1 MNGLLSVLMVWVKL
15 GILIIGFVY
24 AGLIP
29 FTVRRVVRQI
39 DFDLHQQTLSFLSN
53 KTLYDKR
60 YVRGYTRLLFATAIL
75 HYVFFWLLSKYY
87 NLGEHETYMRYINYS
102 FAFFTL
108 LAFVPHNIRPYSFK
122 RLNTTVQRLVHNLLA
137 IFVFLSLPTLIIL
150 FQTAVI
156 HAMPFMGI
164 AGLILIGGTLVLTA
178 IYIIRQGLNGISEI
192 FFINGISFWTVFITI
207 FTVLFG

>member
-1 MNGLLSVLMVWVKL
+1 MVWVKL

-60 YVRGYTRLLFATAIL
+60 YVRGYTRLLFATAVL

-122 RLNTTVQRLVHNLLA
+122 RLSTTVQRLVHNLLA

-156 HAMPFMGI
+156 RAMPFMGI

-178 IYIIRQGLNGISEI
+178 IYIIRQGVNGISEI
-192 FFINGISFWTVFITI
+192 FFINGISFWTVFVTI
-207 FTVLFG
+207 FTVLFS

>member
-1 MNGLLSVLMVWVKL
+1 MVWVKL

-60 YVRGYTRLLFATAIL
+60 YVRGYTRLLFATAVL

>member
-1 MNGLLSVLMVWVKL
+1 MVWIKL

-75 HYVFFWLLSKYY
+75 HYVFFWLLSMCY

-122 RLNTTVQRLVHNLLA
+122 RFGIPCNVWYTTSWR
-137 IFVFLSLPTLIIL
+137 SLFFFRSHSNHP
-150 FQTAVI
+150 VPDSSNSR
-156 HAMPFMGI
+156 HAFHGDCRTDSYRWH
-164 AGLILIGGTLVLTA
+164 IGPDSHLYHPSGT
-178 IYIIRQGLNGISEI
+178 Q
-192 FFINGISFWTVFITI
+192 WHQ
-207 FTVLFG
+207 

>member
-1 MNGLLSVLMVWVKL
+1 MVWIKL

-75 HYVFFWLLSKYY
+75 HYVFFWLLSKCY

-122 RLNTTVQRLVHNLLA
+122 RLSTTVQRLVHNLLA

-156 HAMPFMGI
+156 HSMP
-164 AGLILIGGTLVLTA
+164 
-178 IYIIRQGLNGISEI
+178 
-192 FFINGISFWTVFITI
+192 
-207 FTVLFG
+207 

>member
-1 MNGLLSVLMVWVKL
+1 MVWIKL
-15 GILIIGFVY
+15 GILIIGFIY

-39 DFDLHQQTLSFLSN
+39 DFDLHEQTLSFLSN
-53 KTLYDKR
+53 KTLYDKKFK
-60 YVRGYTRLLFATAIL
+60 RGYTRLLFVTAVL

-122 RLNTTVQRLVHNLLA
+122 RLSTTVQRLAHNLLA

-156 HAMPFMGI
+156 HSMPFMGI

>member
-1 MNGLLSVLMVWVKL
+1 MVWIKL

>member
-1 MNGLLSVLMVWVKL
+1 MVWVKL

-60 YVRGYTRLLFATAIL
+60 YVRGYTRLLFATAVL

-122 RLNTTVQRLVHNLLA
+122 RLSTTVQRLAHNLLA

-156 HAMPFMGI
+156 HSMPFMGI

>member
-1 MNGLLSVLMVWVKL
+1 MVWIKL

-75 HYVFFWLLSKYY
+75 HYVFFWLLSMCY

-122 RLNTTVQRLVHNLLA
+122 RLSTTVQRLVHNLLA

>member
-1 MNGLLSVLMVWVKL
+1 MVWVKL

>member
-1 MNGLLSVLMVWVKL
+1 MVWIKL
-15 GILIIGFVY
+15 GILIIGFIY

-39 DFDLHQQTLSFLSN
+39 DFDLHEQTLSFLSN
-53 KTLYDKR
+53 KTLYDKKFR
-60 YVRGYTRLLFATAIL
+60 RGYTRLLFVTAVL

-122 RLNTTVQRLVHNLLA
+122 RLSTTVQRLAHNLLA